1 MLFARIAVVAAALA
15 AAPSAFAA
23 DVTVS
28 ELSRDTGVSERHI
41 RMVAGARTPYPEY
54 RIVFDRVER
63 QLKSALGPEGYE
75 RLLEGD
81 VAAASEIRRARIAEQ
96 AAIAAKA
103 KAPASSERSSGS

>member
-1 MLFARIAVVAAALA
+1 MFARIAVVAAALA

-23 DVTVS
+23 DTTVAD
-28 ELSRDTGVSERHI
+28 LSRDTGVSERHI

-63 QLKSALGPEGYE
+63 QLKSALGQEGYE

-81 VAAASEIRRARIAEQ
+81 VAAASEIRRARIADE
-96 AAIAAKA
+96 AAIAAR
-103 KAPASSERSSGS
+103 KAPASTERRSEG